1 MPNICK
7 KPESLSVDTANQIIE
22 SIFNPD
28 VTDISVFEK
37 LNVEIESVD
46 SGYLV
51 TVKRSQQK
59 NWDRA
64 WPKGLNLLFKE
75 TYSNGWKIIVDTN
88 SLSTSGSEIEPS
100 TEPTSALSE
109 IANNMC
115 MSAGEIELDS
125 VDDIVGEFLDF
136 GDATSEDTEKT
147 PETTE
152 EAPAAA
158 VTTPVKAEES
168 VKKNTKPNTVPLSSI
183 PELTIADEIELGRK
197 ASLSEEIIA
206 FYTNERF
213 NVYQMDE
220 IRKGFENGIDAKSY
234 ADPERPWYSMM
245 ANRIYLEQR
254 RG

>member
-1 MPNICK
+1 MFLWSCINVIPLAPLLLIFADKMGVVCYILIVTMGILTYWK
-7 KPESLSVDTANQIIE
+7 EIFMIIL
-22 SIFNPD
+22 F
-28 VTDISVFEK
+28 VMGK
-37 LNVEIESVD
+37 
-46 SGYLV
+46 Y
-51 TVKRSQQK
+51 TVKDGTVYFAK
-59 NWDRA
+59 
-64 WPKGLNLLFKE
+64 KE
-75 TYSNGWKIIVDTN
+75 RK
-88 SLSTSGSEIEPS
+88 
-100 TEPTSALSE
+100 
-109 IANNMC
+109 
-115 MSAGEIELDS
+115 
-125 VDDIVGEFLDF
+125 FLDLYSGESF
-136 GDATSEDTEKT
+136 SIVYLLDFDDAASEDTEKA

-152 EAPAAA
+152 ETPTAAIA
-158 VTTPVKAEES
+158 APVKTEEP